1 MNMLRME
8 QTWRWFGPSD
18 PVSLADIR
26 QAGATGIV
34 TALHHIP
41 NGAVWPVAEIEKRK
55 QEIENAGLTW
65 SVVESLPVHE
75 AIKTQSGR
83 FREYIINYQQSLR
96 NLAACGIKT
105 VTYNFMPVLDWTRTD
120 LGHTLPDGSRVLRF
134 DKTAFSAFDLFIL
147 SRENAHNDYAPEEI
161 DRAKEYFDSMTPAE
175 KTQVQQN
182 IMAGLPGAEE
192 SGTVEQLRA
201 QLATYKDIDATQL
214 KLHLYYFLQQVAPVA
229 DEVGV
234 RLAIHPDDPPFP
246 ILGLPRIVSTEQDVR
261 ELLTGAPYASNGL
274 CFCTGSF
281 GVNPDNDLPG
291 MMQRLGDKVHFLH
304 LRNVKRDTG
313 ALVGSF
319 YEAEHLDGDTD
330 MVALIAAIVAEERK
344 RRAAGRA
351 DHQIPMRPDHGQ
363 DILDDLGRRSQPGYP
378 TIGRLKGLAELRG
391 VTRALEHA
399 AFGLR

>member
-1 MNMLRME
+1 MKMLRME
-8 QTWRWFGPSD
+8 QTWRWFGPAD

-83 FREYIINYQQSLR
+83 FREYISNYQQSLR
-96 NLAACGIKT
+96 NLASCGIKT

-120 LGHTLPDGSRVLRF
+120 LAHTLADGSKVLQF
-134 DKTAFSAFDLFIL
+134 NKTAFTAFDLFIL
-147 SRENAHNDYAPEEI
+147 SRENAFQDYAPDEI
-161 DRAKEYFDSMTPAE
+161 DRAKEYFDSMTPIE
-175 KTQVQQN
+175 RIQIQQN

-192 SGTVEQLRA
+192 SWTVEQLRQ

-214 KLHLYYFLQQVAPVA
+214 KLHLYFFLQQVAPVA
-229 DEVGV
+229 DEAGI

-281 GVNPDNDLPG
+281 GVNPENDLPG
-291 MMQRLGDKVHFLH
+291 MIARLGHRIYFLH
-304 LRNVKRDTG
+304 LRSTKRDEWG
-313 ALVGSF
+313 NF
-319 YEAEHLDGDTD
+319 YEAPHLEGDVD
-330 MVALIAAIVAEERK
+330 MPSVVRNILALMMK
-344 RRAAGRA
+344 RNES
-351 DHQIPMRPDHGQ
+351 IPMRPDHGAQ
-363 DILDDLGRRSQPGYP
+363 LLDDLHKKVNPGYSA
-378 TIGRLKGLAELRG
+378 IGRLKGLAELRG
-391 VTRALEHA
+391 LEL
-399 AFGLR
+399 GLKEGIKWEVK